1 MKAQLLRS
9 LNGKMANHICFTV
22 EDRSYF
28 SLLKKE
34 IHGIATK
41 AGFGENKVGE
51 IDIVV
56 AEIVSNLVKHGK
68 GGKLLVKLVQQDG
81 IDGIELISIDNGD
94 GMADVSKM
102 VVDGMSTTN
111 TLGHGLGA
119 IKRMSDVFQVYSQKE
134 CGTVLLSRIFKEELF
149 YRKKGHDIRTVVVA
163 KPGEEECGDGFY
175 CIMNETHMRIF
186 LGDGLGHGKEAAM
199 AVNAAIDAFKT
210 CTEESA
216 VETIRTIHSAVRK
229 TRGLVATAAIYDLK
243 QKTWRICGVGNIAT
257 RLMNGIE
264 TKNCMA
270 YNGIIGYNMP
280 TTMKDHEVP
289 ADSGQVLFL
298 CSDGIKT
305 RWDHIRYPAILK
317 YDLSVFAS
325 LVFKDFARFT
335 DDMSLAAIRLNF

>member
-1 MKAQLLRS
+1 
-9 LNGKMANHICFTV
+9 MANHICFTV

-34 IHGIATK
+34 IHSIVTK
-41 AGFGENKVGE
+41 AGFSENKVGE

-56 AEIVSNLVKHGK
+56 AELVSNLVKHGS

-81 IDGIELISIDNGD
+81 IDGIELISIDNGE

-119 IKRMSDVFQVYSQKE
+119 IKRMSDVFQVYSQKDW
-134 CGTVLLSRIFKEELF
+134 GTVVLSRIFEEELP
-149 YRKKGHDIRTVVVA
+149 YKKKRHEIRTVVVA
-163 KPGEEECGDGFY
+163 KPGEIDCGDGFH
-175 CIMNETHMRIF
+175 CSMNETHVRIF
-186 LGDGLGHGKEAAM
+186 LGDGLGHGKEASI
-199 AVNAAIDAFKT
+199 AVNTAIEAFKI
-210 CTEESA
+210 CSEETA
-216 VETIRTIHSAVRK
+216 AETIRVIHNAVRK
-229 TRGLVATAAIYDLK
+229 TRGLVATIAIYDLK
-243 QKTWRICGVGNIAT
+243 QKTWSICGVGNIAT
-257 RLMNGIE
+257 RLLNGIE

-289 ADSGQVLFL
+289 ADNGQVLFL

-305 RWDHIRYPAILK
+305 RWDHIKYPAILK

-325 LVFKDFARFT
+325 VIFKDFARFT
-335 DDMSLAAIRLNF
+335 DDMSLAAIKLNF

>member
-1 MKAQLLRS
+1 
-9 LNGKMANHICFTV
+9 MANHKCFTV

-34 IHGIATK
+34 IHGIAIK
-41 AGFGENKVGE
+41 AGFNENKVGE

-56 AEIVSNLVKHGK
+56 AEIVSNLVKHGN

-81 IDGIELISIDNGD
+81 IEGIELISIDNGQ
-94 GMADVSKM
+94 GMADVGKM
-102 VVDGMSTTN
+102 MVDGMSTTN
-111 TLGHGLGA
+111 TLGQGLGA

-134 CGTVLLSRIFKEELF
+134 WGTVVLSRIFKEALS
-149 YRKKGHDIRTVVVA
+149 YKKKRHEIRTVVVA

-175 CIMNETHMRIF
+175 CTMNETSVRVF
-186 LGDGLGHGKEAAM
+186 LGDGLGHGKEASI
-199 AVNAAIDAFKT
+199 AVNIAMDAFKT

-216 VETIRTIHSAVRK
+216 TETIRFIHTAVRK
-229 TRGLVATAAIYDLK
+229 TRGLVATVAIYDID
-243 QKTWRICGVGNIAT
+243 QKNWRICGVGNIAT
-257 RLMNGIE
+257 RLINGIE
-264 TKNCMA
+264 TKNCMG

-289 ADSGQVLFL
+289 ADNGQVLFL

-325 LVFKDFARFT
+325 VVFKDFARFT
-335 DDMSLAAIRLNF
+335 DDMSLAAIKLNF